1 LGRVAAMDQDE
12 VRRRLDEE
20 RTRLEGLREGFDDL
34 HAESEDASLSE
45 LSSLDQHQAD
55 VGTETFN
62 RERDLSILERV
73 EAELADIDH
82 AMRRLD
88 EGSYGTCEACG
99 KPIGDERLEAMP
111 AARFCLEDQAT
122 AEREAR
128 TTPDLGDQ

>member
-1 LGRVAAMDQDE
+1 MDADE

-20 RTRLEGLREGFDDL
+20 RTRLEGLREGFGDL
-34 HAESEDASLSE
+34 HNESEDDSLSE

-73 EAELADIDH
+73 EAELADIEH

-88 EGSYGTCEACG
+88 EGTYGVCEACG

-111 AARFCLEDQAT
+111 ASRFCLEDQSL

-128 TTPDLGDQ
+128 AGSIEGE